1 MKDLA
6 MSAPRNSPSPSRSS
20 YKSAPTRSVS
30 VDGVDFAY
38 RELGPEDGVPL
49 VLLIHLAGNLDNWDP
64 SVVDGLAARHR
75 VITFGN
81 RGVGGSG
88 GSTPDTIEGMA
99 HDAVRFIRALGF
111 GQVDL
116 FGLSMG
122 GFVTQVI
129 AAEEPHLVRKVIL
142 AGTGPAGGHGIDRVP
157 TLAVQA
163 TIKGA
168 LTRQDPKLS
177 IFFTDSASGRRAGRA
192 FLRRLEERTDNRDKD
207 ISLTSVRA
215 QMKAIKRWGRQA
227 PSDLSA
233 VRQPVLV
240 ANGENDRMVP
250 SRNTIDL
257 AARLP
262 RSELVPLYPDS
273 GHGGIFQNHED
284 FVARALGFL
293 EA

>member
-1 MKDLA
+1 M
-6 MSAPRNSPSPSRSS
+6 
-20 YKSAPTRSVS
+20 
-30 VDGVDFAY
+30 DGVDFAY

-64 SVVDGLAARHR
+64 SVVDGLAARCR

-81 RGVGGSG
+81 RGVGGSD
-88 GSTPDTIEGMA
+88 GSTPDTIEEMA

-111 GQVDL
+111 DHVDL

-122 GFVTQVI
+122 GFIAQVI
-129 AAEEPHLVRKVIL
+129 AADEPHLVRKVIL
-142 AGTGPAGGHGIDRVP
+142 AGTGPAGGHGIDKVP
-157 TLAVQA
+157 ALAVQA
-163 TIKGA
+163 TLKGT

-177 IFFTDSASGRRAGRA
+177 LFFTNTPSGQRAGRS
-192 FLRRLEERTDNRDKD
+192 FLRRLEERTDDRDKD
-207 ISLTSVRA
+207 ISLPSVRA

-233 VRQPVLV
+233 VHQPVLV
-240 ANGENDRMVP
+240 ANGANDRMVP
-250 SRNTIDL
+250 SQNTIDL

-293 EA
+293 RS